1 MAIIRNLDYAGATF
15 QNDILTDNGVNYVYR
30 FQGSGSP
37 PALLTDPLAINL
49 PSIRDIVGA
58 QTPAGDTADR
68 SEREIARLDVGRLY
82 HFGGTR
88 YVPHAAVR
96 YPFSD
101 PDWCCLIQIWQPP
114 IPVTPIQPVVMVGL
128 RLIGGVV
135 NIELR
140 AANSATGQVRVWK
153 TPAPLNQPFDFVLK
167 SKLSL
172 TAGELQLFIRPWTG
186 GLVSSPLFT
195 DPIGYDSA
203 ENYGKLKTGIYRGPR
218 DAQPGQASTWWV
230 DSARDKLGDW
240 YGDVKPW

>member
-1 MAIIRNLDYAGATF
+1 MAIIRNLDYVGATF
-15 QNDILTDNGVNYVYR
+15 QNDTLTDNGVGYTYR
-30 FQGSGSP
+30 FQGSGLP
-37 PALLTDPLAINL
+37 PALLIDPLAINL

-88 YVPHAAVR
+88 YVPYSSVR
-96 YPFSD
+96 YPFAD
-101 PDWCCLIQIWQPP
+101 PDWCYLIQIWQSTPVLQSPP
-114 IPVTPIQPVVMVGL
+114 VAVGL
-128 RLIGGVV
+128 RLINGVV
-135 NIELR
+135 YIELR
-140 AANSATGQVRVWK
+140 AGNSDTGQDRVWK

-195 DPIGYDSA
+195 NPIGYDSA

-218 DAQPGQASTWWV
+218 DIQPGQAPTWWV

-240 YGDVKPW
+240 YSDVKPW